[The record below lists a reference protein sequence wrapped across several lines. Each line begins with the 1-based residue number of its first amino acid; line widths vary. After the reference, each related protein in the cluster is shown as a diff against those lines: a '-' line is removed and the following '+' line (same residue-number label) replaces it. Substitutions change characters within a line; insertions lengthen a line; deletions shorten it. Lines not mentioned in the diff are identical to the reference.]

1 MSADAD
7 TMVATDELGRRI
19 LATLRDEGGRVEST
33 DLRNDLGGVDRDRFN
48 YRVREHLKPAGAVET
63 QEVDA
68 DVTHLPPNEL
78 ILTDVGREYL
88 QQLDEEDGL
97 ERSVSDRVDQLEQ
110 RVDDLQRENQ
120 ELQEQNRELREAL
133 ERSNAAGL
141 EDELQTFRAN
151 IDSLQARVRAVE
163 ENPVVTS
170 NVAPGAIDTGLI
182 LGNTCKKLLEQ
193 ILDEETVEQKRVE
206 MKEGFQDDGHLLA
219 E

>member
-1 MSADAD
+1 MSTDAD
-7 TMVATDELGRRI
+7 PVVATDELGRRI
-19 LATLRDEGGRVEST
+19 LATLRDEGGKAEST

-163 ENPVVTS
+163 ENPVVAS

-193 ILDEETVEQKRVE
+193 ILDEKTVEQKRVE

>member
-7 TMVATDELGRRI
+7 PMIATDELGRRI
-19 LATLRDEGGRVEST
+19 LATLRDEGGKAEST

-78 ILTDVGREYL
+78 ILTDIGRKYL

-163 ENPVVTS
+163 ENPVVAS

-193 ILDEETVEQKRVE
+193 ILDEKTVEQKRVE

>member
-7 TMVATDELGRRI
+7 PMIATDELGRRI
-19 LATLRDEGGRVEST
+19 LATLRDEGGKAEST

-78 ILTDVGREYL
+78 ILTDIGRKYL

-163 ENPVVTS
+163 ENPVVAS

-193 ILDEETVEQKRVE
+193 ILDEKTVEQKRVE
-206 MKEGFQDDGHLLA
+206 MKEGFQDEGHLLA